1 MLDFPSTDALL
12 FSGSNLSSGLPNWGT
27 SSQRDICESVREVC
41 TDVLAI
47 QFLSPAYCRMLTT
60 FLDDAADFHCNPND
74 AFAAPEIQLRN
85 ISLQIERSFEQAVIR
100 HLAPIMS
107 AKWTVLPASIHPPF
121 IIRYSIDTQ
130 VSMKR
135 HHDMHSDVSISINLN
150 DEFQGGGL
158 YFSRQNYCTNSLP
171 VGTAVLFPGR
181 VTHLHEAL
189 QITSGKRYVLTAWT
203 EDKVP

>member
-1 MLDFPSTDALL
+1 L
-12 FSGSNLSSGLPNWGT
+12 GG
-27 SSQRDICESVREVC
+27 SSQQDISESVREVC
-41 TDVLAI
+41 TDVLAV
-47 QFLSPAYCRMLTT
+47 QFLSPAYCQTLITI
-60 FLDDAADFHCNPND
+60 LEDAADFRCNPDD
-74 AFAAPEIQLRN
+74 AFTAPEIQLRN
-85 ISLQIERSFEQAVIR
+85 ISLQIERSFEQSVIR

-121 IIRYSIDTQ
+121 IIRYSIETQ

-150 DEFQGGGL
+150 DGFEGGGL
-158 YFSRQNYCTNSLP
+158 YFPRQAYCTNSLP

-189 QITSGKRYVLTAWT
+189 RITSGKRYVLTAWT
-203 EDKVP
+203 EDKAP